1 LGTNLP
7 AALVQ
12 EQSFFDPSAK
22 LSQGTSQWAVRVAQA
37 GHSGT
42 ALAVNR
48 LRMLTPHRLPT
59 ETLVVL
65 ACAGSP

>member
-22 LSQGTSQWAVRVAQA
+22 LSQGTLQWVVRVGGAQS
-37 GHSGT
+37 GHRGT
-42 ALAVNR
+42 ALA
-48 LRMLTPHRLPT
+48 LG
-59 ETLVVL
+59 
-65 ACAGSP
+65 AAKK